1 MCTLKSA
8 VTRERA
14 FSRKKMNKYKQE
26 RRLNDDKN
34 CSLAFIVRPSVTR
47 FTLYINISLKLQ
59 NSSAA
64 LLSCARRKTLS
75 FTNSVNIPSM
85 PFLLLP
91 KQLVWDLQNT
101 GYISTMSAKVIIQ
114 QRKINYETGK
124 LSDA

>member
-1 MCTLKSA
+1 
-8 VTRERA
+8 
-14 FSRKKMNKYKQE
+14 
-26 RRLNDDKN
+26 
-34 CSLAFIVRPSVTR
+34 
-47 FTLYINISLKLQ
+47 
-59 NSSAA
+59 
-64 LLSCARRKTLS
+64 
-75 FTNSVNIPSM
+75 M